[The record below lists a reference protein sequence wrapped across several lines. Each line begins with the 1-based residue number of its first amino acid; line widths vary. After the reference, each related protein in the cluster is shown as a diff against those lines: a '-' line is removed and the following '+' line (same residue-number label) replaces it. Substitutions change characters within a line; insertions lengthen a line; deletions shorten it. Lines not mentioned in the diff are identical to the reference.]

1 MSINLEN
8 TKESC
13 TSVIID
19 IRNFS
24 ETFRK
29 YQIIND
35 NRFYE
40 FLNDYYNISN
50 TVVKIVSTN
59 SYISSTGDGSL
70 TIFKGENNHLEG
82 YAYSLI
88 MNGILNG
95 MINKFNEVNNENI
108 SFGIGADSG
117 NIWKIGKEYLTTY
130 VGTVIN
136 RSARIQ
142 ELTKLF
148 DNTMTIIGNTLYKRL
163 IEEFYIDTFNIME
176 EYQNYDE
183 LLNDNPECIL
193 ISRNLLLQYL
203 SDMELKGID
212 KSASLFRLSNS
223 LFDDKK
229 KLNKLLKKLIGNDK
243 IKLLIDNEII

>member
-1 MSINLEN
+1 MSIDLNEK
-8 TKESC
+8 KESC

-40 FLNDYYNISN
+40 FLNNYYNISN

-70 TIFKGENNHLEG
+70 TIFKGYHNHLEG

-88 MNGILNG
+88 MNGILTD
-95 MINKFNEVNNENI
+95 MINKFNHDNNENI
-108 SFGIGADSG
+108 SFGIGSDSG
-117 NIWKIGKEYLTTY
+117 NIWKIGREHLTTY

-142 ELTKLF
+142 ELTKMF

-163 IEEFYIDTFNIME
+163 IKKFYLDTYNIME
-176 EYQNYDE
+176 EYNNYDE
-183 LLNDNPECIL
+183 LLNENPEYIL
-193 ISRNLLLQYL
+193 ISKKLLLQYL

-212 KSASLFRLSNS
+212 KRASLFRLSAS
-223 LFDDKK
+223 LYSDKK
-229 KLNKLLKKLIGNDK
+229 KLIKLLSKLIGDEK
-243 IKLLIDNEII
+243 IKLLKENGII